1 MIFFLVQMGLKLNH
15 KQDMNE
21 LIPSLMWV
29 CPLVFAFG
37 TQLYYLIHNEELVL
51 FIRNWRELEVEL
63 NSLPNYKDQ
72 HERSQKIY
80 SAVYLTKL
88 ILQCCLLTLYI
99 ALLIIPQSSYEH
111 QQLQL
116 QQEEKDHHGW
126 WTLPANVTSSR
137 QLFMMHYKE
146 LCHYAHP
153 IFFAMVHIVSMIFAT
168 VFVPLADLVPS
179 LVYCHAATAVHAL
192 QNAIQLVDSNLNN
205 LKTAGFEP
213 GDVEPAP
220 PPPPQIESDL
230 HRIFSLYEGIR
241 VMVKRTDSLF
251 GFIVVFNHGL
261 TFFMI
266 CTFGFSLVFWKE
278 DLAYNLAMQVAILIA
293 FVIRITISLKLMVRL
308 HSSSDPL

>member
-1 MIFFLVQMGLKLNH
+1 
-15 KQDMNE
+15 
-21 LIPSLMWV
+21 MWV

-37 TQLYYLIHNEELVL
+37 TQLFYLINNQELVL
-51 FIRNWRELEVEL
+51 FIRKLRQFEVQL
-63 NSLPNYKDQ
+63 NSLPNYKDE
-72 HERSQKIY
+72 HDRSQKIY
-80 SAVYLTKL
+80 STVYLTKL
-88 ILQCCLLTLYI
+88 ILQCGLLTLYI
-99 ALLIIPQSSYEH
+99 CLLILPESVD
-111 QQLQL
+111 QQMN
-116 QQEEKDHHGW
+116 HGW
-126 WTLPANVTSSR
+126 WTLPANVSSSR

-192 QNAIQLVDSNLNN
+192 QNAIQLVDSNLDNRMN
-205 LKTAGFEP
+205 TTGLEQEGMK
-213 GDVEPAP
+213 P
-220 PPPPQIESDL
+220 PSQIESDL
-230 HRIFSLYEGIR
+230 HRIFSLYEEIR

-266 CTFGFSLVFWKE
+266 CIFGFSFVFWKE
-278 DLAYNLAMQVAILIA
+278 ELAYVAMQVAIVIA
-293 FVIRITISLKLMVRL
+293 FLIRITISLKLMVRL